1 MTILNGMK
9 IRLKKEVNTILTLI
23 KENIEQ
29 KKEKREIIDN
39 KFVNPWHHFN
49 TLCFAS
55 KNQIKIIVL
64 LIDKEFISS
73 GIT

>member
-39 KFVNPWHHFN
+39 KFVNP
-49 TLCFAS
+49 
-55 KNQIKIIVL
+55 
-64 LIDKEFISS
+64 
-73 GIT
+73 